1 MKNHYGKKSML
12 ALAATM
18 LVPALSMQAGWG
30 TAETPDVIYRG
41 DGGMSSLKTARTADG
56 MTFLTWAE
64 YSAEQDGGYDLRM
77 QLLDSDGNALWG
89 EGGIIVDTKPTTSW
103 IAGYSLVV
111 TPEGD
116 AVVSW
121 ADARNDEE
129 GEYLSL
135 DPVLYKVSKQ
145 KEMLW
150 GEDGVEIDTEYKF
163 PPVLYAVGG
172 DIYAKLYSVSDEES
186 SVLVRLD
193 ENGGFATEPMT
204 FAGSIIASSEGDFIA
219 VGTGKEGTEAMRYNR
234 DLQPVW
240 NSPALVSTYLY
251 EGYDTDP
258 YILASD
264 GNGGVVISFIRPMGM
279 FGHMPIVQYITADGE
294 AVFGEAADVIVTE
307 AYDHMYPVLAVDT
320 DDQEIFCSWQISSE
334 AAMLGGQEFDFFGER
349 LWGDDAKVLVDKDD
363 PSGFTFGPMAAGSLS
378 DNTWLLCYA
387 DELGWNQNQMYLAA
401 FNHDGDKVWNR
412 QIGDVCAV
420 IDHSCYLENNDYYI
434 IWINEVTDDDWNTER
449 MIQTVKVSDLT
460 SGVSE
465 MTSDYA
471 QKDIDAYYSLD
482 GARHNSPVKGVNIVR
497 YTDGSSRKMM
507 VK

>member
-12 ALAATM
+12 ALAAMM
-18 LVPALSMQAGWG
+18 LVPAFSMQAGWG
-30 TAETPDVIYRG
+30 TAETPAVVYKAGQIES
-41 DGGMSSLKTARTADG
+41 MHTARTGDG
-56 MTFLTWAE
+56 KTYISWIEWSGIMG
-64 YSAEQDGGYDLRM
+64 DGYNVHM
-77 QLLDSDGNALWG
+77 QLLDADGNAMWG
-89 EGGIIVDTKPTTSW
+89 EEGFVLETKPNASW
-103 IAGYSLVV
+103 TADYSLVA

-116 AVVSW
+116 AVISW
-121 ADARNDEE
+121 ADAREDPE
-129 GEYLSL
+129 GNYQSQT
-135 DPVLYKVSKQ
+135 PVLYKINQQ

-150 GEDGVEIDTEYKF
+150 GEDGVFLGDEYHF
-163 PPVLYAVGG
+163 PPVLYQVGG
-172 DIYAKLYSVSDEES
+172 DIYAKIYSADEVGPT
-186 SVLVRLD
+186 VLVRLD
-193 ENGGFATEPMT
+193 DKGDFATEPME
-204 FAGSIIASSEGDFIA
+204 FGGMIAPSIDGDFIG
-219 VGTGKEGTEAMRYNR
+219 VYMGETGTEAMRYNR
-234 DLQPVW
+234 DMQPVW
-240 NSPALVSTYLY
+240 SAPAVVSSQLY
-251 EGYDTDP
+251 QGYDIEP
-258 YILASD
+258 YVLASD
-264 GNGGVVISFIRPMGM
+264 GMGGVVVSFIRPLGM

-320 DDQEIFCSWQISSE
+320 DDQEIFCSWQISLG

-387 DELGWNQNQMYLAA
+387 DELGCNQNQMYLAT

-482 GARHNSPVKGVNIVR
+482 GARHNNPVKGVNIVR